1 MAVIHPHLYR
11 STSKQGGY
19 LRELELLE
27 MLRVGLSDRFDVFHG
42 LAWSSIHHGIQRFG
56 ELDLTVVSPQG
67 HLLALEVKAGG
78 VFTESGF

>member
-1 MAVIHPHLYR
+1 M
-11 STSKQGGY
+11 
-19 LRELELLE
+19 
-27 MLRVGLSDRFDVFHG
+27 GLSDRFDVFHG
-42 LAWSSIHHGIQRFG
+42 LAWSSVNQGIQRFG